1 MKRDYNV
8 HFVMETDDKPLSI
21 TIGSKSDKESTFQC
35 RRYSNCG
42 LEPWVWKIP
51 WSRKWQPT
59 PVFLPGESHGQ
70 RGLEGYS
77 PWGHKESDTTEATF
91 HAHMCI
97 VIDKQS
103 KILKYNEKN
112 KTIQA
117 DYIKNF
123 IKIVICLLSYLY

>member
-51 WSRKWQPT
+51 WSRKQQPIS
-59 PVFLPGESHGQ
+59 VFFFVESHGQ
-70 RGLEGYS
+70 RNLAGYILS
-77 PWGHKESDTTEATF
+77 MGSLVRQSDT
-91 HAHMCI
+91 
-97 VIDKQS
+97 S
-103 KILKYNEKN
+103 
-112 KTIQA
+112 
-117 DYIKNF
+117 
-123 IKIVICLLSYLY
+123 

>member
-59 PVFLPGESHGQ
+59 PVFLPGQFYGQ
-70 RGLEGYS
+70 RSLAGFS
-77 PWGHKESDTTEATF
+77 PCSYKESGTTER
-91 HAHMCI
+91 
-97 VIDKQS
+97 
-103 KILKYNEKN
+103 LK
-112 KTIQA
+112 TP
-117 DYIKNF
+117 
-123 IKIVICLLSYLY
+123 VCSICC